1 MAVVDLETRVPKVL
15 IEGGR
20 QPAFIGS
27 GHLVFVAEDSLR
39 AVGFDPETLEVAY
52 EPGAGRRAR
61 CHDRRVCAIRRV
73 AEWHAALRA
82 ARPIHPPPHPRRR
95 WCGSIA
101 MAASSRRASR
111 SARSRPRD
119 SRPTNSG
126 SRSISASPVS
136 STRIWLW
143 DVQRQSLTPLNSGA
157 GDATQPVWTPDG
169 GRIIFRSER
178 GGSPNIYW
186 QRSDGSGPAE
196 PLFPT
201 PRPQFPYSAVTRRDA
216 FVHRANGP
224 ADAGRYR
231 RPHVAGRR
239 TELLIQTPFYEFGAE
254 VSPDGRWLAYQS
266 NESGQYEIYVRP
278 LPDVARG
285 RWQISTSG
293 GARPA
298 WARNGR
304 ELYYI
309 DAQDRL
315 TAVTVDGAGAMLVAG
330 KPAAILPPNYVVN
343 APGTTYG
350 RDYDVA
356 ADGRFLMIK
365 NDGPRDA
372 QPAGS
377 SLIVIHN
384 WSEELRRVVPV
395 R

>member
-1 MAVVDLETRVPKVL
+1 MRTRCRSSSAWPRPAGLAQFAASPSGTLLYAPAADAPFRPSPTIDGLGRSQRPRAADAASRRVPF
-15 IEGGR
+15 
-20 QPAFIGS
+20 A
-27 GHLVFVAEDSLR
+27 
-39 AVGFDPETLEVAY
+39 
-52 EPGAGRRAR
+52 
-61 CHDRRVCAIRRV
+61 
-73 AEWHAALRA
+73 A
-82 ARPIHPPPHPRRR
+82 ARLAPDERR
-95 WCGSIA
+95 IA
-101 MAASSRRASR
+101 LDIGATGFEHA
-111 SARSRPRD
+111 
-119 SRPTNSG
+119 
-126 SRSISASPVS
+126 
-136 STRIWLW
+136 IWIW
-143 DVQRQSLTPLNSGA
+143 DVHRQTLTPLNTEA
-157 GDATQPVWTPDG
+157 GDETQPVWTLDGEPHHLPIGAWRIAEHLLATRRMAADRPSRCSRRRVRSFPIRVSPDG
-169 GRIIFRSER
+169 TRLFIAQL
-178 GGSPNIYW
+178 SP
-186 QRSDGSGPAE
+186 
-196 PLFPT
+196 PT
-201 PRPQFPYSAVTRRDA
+201 Q
-216 FVHRANGP
+216 
-224 ADAGRYR
+224 ADIG
-231 RPHVAGRR
+231 VLMLQERR

-309 DAQDRL
+309 DAQNRL
-315 TAVTVDGAGAMLVAG
+315 TAVTVDAAGATLVAG

-350 RDYDVA
+350 REYDVA

-377 SLIVIHN
+377 RLIVIHN